1 MIFIILLLL
10 QIYYITCFEINTF
23 YYSLN
28 KNKINIKV
36 NYKNNKFSSI
46 LYNKKNIDK
55 SNKKINIF
63 TDNIYKTKTLLKT
76 KLIYNEID
84 DVTIPFNLKYVY
96 KNDILIP
103 DTNYTHYN
111 ISNNIVLTTPNK
123 INDKD
128 LWFIELFY
136 NLKDIIYSHKVY
148 YDINNT
154 NIFNFTSIFTPFRE
168 PIYKK

>member
-36 NYKNNKFSSI
+36 NYKNNSFFSI
-46 LYNKKNIDK
+46 LYDKKSINK

-63 TDNIYKTKTLLKT
+63 TNNIYKTKTLLKT
-76 KLIYNEID
+76 KLVYNEID

-96 KNDILIP
+96 KNDILLP
-103 DTNYTHYN
+103 DPNYTHYN
-111 ISNNIVLTTPNK
+111 ISNNIVLTT
-123 INDKD
+123 
-128 LWFIELFY
+128 
-136 NLKDIIYSHKVY
+136 
-148 YDINNT
+148 
-154 NIFNFTSIFTPFRE
+154 
-168 PIYKK
+168 